1 MNEEEYYENNTL
13 GYYASCYEQE
23 VIDSNG
29 SLRHD
34 YLLYIDCDDDT
45 YNIITGLD
53 DEYFLEYI
61 KRTEKNENLI
71 KTMQV
76 YFTEY
81 KDFSHKFGDAWLCL
95 DKEIMNEIFK
105 SKNYLL
111 DKNHKIRQNL
121 KLLRAT
127 RDIQEPEQAPET
139 SIPKIIWNGKTADLA
154 RIYKDLLNAGIITI
168 SGREFSKHFNN
179 KDGKPLSPDFLENKT
194 TSQNDIS
201 PNQTIQALQ
210 KQIRE
215 MKPESGE

>member
-121 KLLRAT
+121 KLLSAT
-127 RDIQEPEQAPET
+127 RGMQEPEQAPET

-154 RIYKDLLNAGIITI
+154 RIYKDLFKAGLITI
-168 SGREFSKHFNN
+168 TGRDFSKHFID
-179 KDGKPLSPDFLENKT
+179 KKGTDIPLDFIENLSTNQACFSPKQHVESLQLK
-194 TSQNDIS
+194 
-201 PNQTIQALQ
+201 IQIGRAHV
-210 KQIRE
+210 
-215 MKPESGE
+215 